1 MTDTPVTKIHTIE
14 TEKTSRFQKIKTFAK
29 KNKTPLLLTVTAVSG
44 LAAGYVLRD
53 KAPEILGETSNTFE
67 AIAVKIED
75 TADNIT
81 DQTDEK

>member
-1 MTDTPVTKIHTIE
+1 MTDTPVTQIHIAE

-53 KAPEILGETSNTFE
+53 KAPELLEETSNTFE
-67 AIAVKIED
+67 AIAVKIDE

-81 DQTDEK
+81 DQTNEK

>member
-1 MTDTPVTKIHTIE
+1 MSNDNVTPIHTIE

-44 LAAGYVLRD
+44 IAAGYVLRD
-53 KAPEILGETSNTFE
+53 KAPELLEETSTTLE
-67 AIAVKIED
+67 TMAEKIDE

-81 DQTDEK
+81 DQIDEK

>member
-1 MTDTPVTKIHTIE
+1 MTDTPVTQIHIAE
-14 TEKTSRFQKIKTFAK
+14 TEKTSQLQKIKTFAK

-53 KAPEILGETSNTFE
+53 KAPEILDETSSTLE
-67 AIAVKIED
+67 TMAEKIDE

-81 DQTDEK
+81 DQINEK

>member
-1 MTDTPVTKIHTIE
+1 MTDTPVTNIHIAE

-53 KAPEILGETSNTFE
+53 KAPEILGETSNTLE
-67 AIAVKIED
+67 TMAEKIDD
-75 TADNIT
+75 TADNIN
-81 DQTDEK
+81 D

>member
-1 MTDTPVTKIHTIE
+1 MTDTPVTNIHIAE

-29 KNKTPLLLTVTAVSG
+29 KNKPPLLLTVTAVSG

-53 KAPEILGETSNTFE
+53 KAPELLEETSNTFE
-67 AIAVKIED
+67 AIAVKIDD

-81 DQTDEK
+81 DQTNEK

>member
-1 MTDTPVTKIHTIE
+1 MTDTPVTNIHIDE

-53 KAPEILGETSNTFE
+53 KAPEILEETSTTLE
-67 AIAVKIED
+67 TMAEKIDD
-75 TADNIT
+75 TAENIT
-81 DQTDEK
+81 DQINEK

>member
-1 MTDTPVTKIHTIE
+1 MTDTPVTNIHIAE

-53 KAPEILGETSNTFE
+53 KAPELLEETSNTFE
-67 AIAVKIED
+67 AIAVKIDD
-75 TADNIT
+75 TAYNIT
-81 DQTDEK
+81 DQTNEK

>member
-1 MTDTPVTKIHTIE
+1 MTDTPVTNIHITE

-53 KAPEILGETSNTFE
+53 KAPELLEETSNTFE
-67 AIAVKIED
+67 AIAVKIDD

-81 DQTDEK
+81 DQTNEK

>member
-53 KAPEILGETSNTFE
+53 KAPELLEETSNTFE

-81 DQTDEK
+81 DQTNEK

>member
-1 MTDTPVTKIHTIE
+1 MTDTPVTQIHIAE
-14 TEKTSRFQKIKTFAK
+14 TEKTSRLQKIKTFAK

-53 KAPEILGETSNTFE
+53 KAPEILDETSNTLE
-67 AIAVKIED
+67 TMAEKIDE

-81 DQTDEK
+81 DQINEK